1 MLTAV
6 RGESGGVSKYERW
19 NTLLEL
25 LSDRKRLSIEEAA
38 KELDVSPATVRRDF
52 DELAQQQM
60 VTRTR
65 GGVVAHTVAY
75 ELPLRYKAARNAVE
89 KQRIAAAAAALV
101 EPGSTV
107 GVNGGTTTTEV
118 ARALAAQA
126 DMQADPGDTAFT
138 IVTNA
143 LNIAN
148 ELVVRPQV
156 KVVSTGG
163 VARTQSFELIGPL
176 ATGIFGRIAIDV
188 AIIGVSG
195 LDVERGATCHH
206 EGEADINR
214 LLVDNA
220 ARVIVAADRSK
231 IGKRAFARICPIE
244 SVHILVTDSGA
255 PAEEIARIV
264 EAGVRVVQV

>member
-1 MLTAV
+1 MS
-6 RGESGGVSKYERW
+6 RYERW

-25 LSDRKRLSIEEAA
+25 LSERKRLSIEEAA
-38 KELDVSPATVRRDF
+38 QELDVSTATIRRDF

-75 ELPLRYKAARNAVE
+75 ELPLRYKAARNAAE
-89 KQRIAAAAAALV
+89 KQRIAAAAAALIK
-101 EPGSTV
+101 PGSTV

-118 ARALAAQA
+118 ARALAVQA
-126 DMQADPGDTAFT
+126 DLNAEDGASELT

-148 ELVVRPQV
+148 ELVVRPHV

-163 VARTQSFELIGPL
+163 VARPQSFELIGPL
-176 ATGIFGRIAIDV
+176 ATGIFGRITIDAAV
-188 AIIGVSG
+188 IGVSG
-195 LDVERGATCHH
+195 LDTGRGATCHH

-214 LLVDNA
+214 LLVDSA
-220 ARVIVAADRSK
+220 AQVIVAADGSK
-231 IGKRAFARICPIE
+231 VGQRAFARICPIE
-244 SVHILVTDSGA
+244 AVDVLVTDSGA
-255 PAEEIARIV
+255 PEDEVARI
-264 EAGVRVVQV
+264 EHAGVRVILV